1 MPHHQKGC
9 LLIFFSNFLALTI
22 KAEVASPTSSGSTVY
37 SIVLVICNL
46 LFFLAVF
53 LNTWAAT
60 KEAVANKDV
69 AVRNQPC
76 VLVVLPCKRR
86 VPTNIF

>member
-1 MPHHQKGC
+1 MILHDTVQGC

-37 SIVLVICNL
+37 SVVLVVVNA

-53 LNTWAAT
+53 VNTWAST
-60 KEAVANKDV
+60 EDAVANHDMT
-69 AVRNQPC
+69 VRSRFI
-76 VLVVLPCKRR
+76 KAR
-86 VPTNIF
+86 